1 MNMLCRLDVWLG
13 TTLFHPPIIL
23 VCQLTRQSQYALYR
37 ALWFF
42 AACHATYYG
51 LTADRGWLFA
61 IFMWGWVVATLVNA
75 TLSPDRPARSS
86 GFFRCLFWI
95 FFVSGVAVVPFAGTV
110 TDGTVRALIVLF
122 AEYAATIQTIPPRRK
137 PVGSFSGEPR
147 KAVHPSRKLDVQGW
161 LCE

>member
-1 MNMLCRLDVWLG
+1 MNMLSRLDVWLG

-51 LTADRGWLFA
+51 LTAEKGLVFSV
-61 IFMWGWVVATLVNA
+61 FMWGWVVATLVNA
-75 TLSPDRPARSS
+75 TLYPDRPARSS
-86 GFFRCLFWI
+86 GFFRGIFWI
-95 FFVSGVAVVPFAGTV
+95 FFLSGAAFVPLTGTV

-122 AEYAATIQTIPPRRK
+122 AEYAATIKTIPPRRK
-137 PVGSFSGEPR
+137 TLGSFSGKR
-147 KAVHPSRKLDVQGW
+147 KSSPSVP
-161 LCE
+161 